1 MLSLL
6 LEAALR
12 SLLLGA
18 IVWFSLK
25 ILRIRD
31 PRVHMTAWIVVLLA
45 SLTMPAM
52 MRWMVVTLPTAA
64 PPLRIIEMIGSAPAS
79 LLPPTAAPTEANATS
94 IAPPVAVAPLDGP
107 VAPITIAHTV
117 DWLAVATAIY
127 LAVAGVLL
135 LRLLVGIVLTWRL
148 TRAARPIGE
157 GWAPNV
163 RVSDVVGVPV
173 TFGTTI
179 LLPPDCA
186 QWTPAKRRAVL
197 SHESAH
203 VVHGDFYVLL
213 LAALNRAVFWFSPF
227 AWWQLTRLAE
237 LAEMISDDA
246 AIEVLADRPSYADIL
261 LDLAGDVRR
270 APAGLAMARA
280 ATVRQRVER
289 ILSAHGL
296 PKATSWRTQAL
307 VAAGL
312 APLVAICAVT
322 IAKGTIAQ
330 NAPPPATRADGT
342 VITDALDAYVGWYQ
356 LNPLH
361 GLAITREGSRLFA
374 RQTGGPKF
382 ELLAQGE
389 QAFASP
395 DGSAFVVFTSD
406 GDEERA
412 SGLTLREAAL
422 ADRHGKRVD
431 AATAKAVE
439 DVFARRIAA
448 APDRFRNQ
456 APAPGGRAAVLKMIE
471 EMQHVAPDYTHMSAP
486 LAERTRRHMPELAAM
501 MTALGAVESTFFR
514 GVGPGGYD
522 IYGAKFANGFAEFR
536 LLMGPD
542 GTTEDVIFRPDGNE
556 TPGGLAACAQEATSR
571 PVPGSAPIK
580 LLLYN
585 TSGADIQLF
594 ELDRDGRRVHRASV
608 GDNRTAPIMTYIA
621 RPWVIADAAGQ
632 CLEIVLPGQRTRFL
646 TLRPAQSGED
656 LDRSS
661 SRRSA
666 PMPGS
671 EDALRQYIEA
681 MVRGEPNYDRMTPEV
696 AAASR
701 EQLALNH
708 AILAKLGALRAM
720 SFREVTPLD
729 NDIYMVYFAGGSA
742 EWRIGLTQDG
752 KIGRLAL
759 GPQY

>member
-18 IVWFSLK
+18 TVWFGLK
-25 ILRIRD
+25 MLRVRD
-31 PRVHMTAWIVVLLA
+31 PRVQMTAWIVVLFA

-52 MRWMVVTLPTAA
+52 MRWAVVTVPSASPPVRFVQLIEATPSSLFAPIAVPAEAVQTSAA
-64 PPLRIIEMIGSAPAS
+64 PPTGLESQD
-79 LLPPTAAPTEANATS
+79 
-94 IAPPVAVAPLDGP
+94 VAV
-107 VAPITIAHTV
+107 VPITIARAI
-117 DWLAVATAIY
+117 DWLVIATSVY
-127 LAVAGVLL
+127 VAVAGILL
-135 LRLLVGIVLTWRL
+135 LRLLIGIALTRRL
-148 TRAARPIGE
+148 ARAARPIGD
-157 GWAPNV
+157 GWASNV

-179 LLPPDCA
+179 LLPPECM
-186 QWTPAKRRAVL
+186 QWNLAKRLAVL
-197 SHESAH
+197 SHERAH
-203 VVHGDFYVLL
+203 VRHGDFYVLL
-213 LAALNRAVFWFSPF
+213 LAALNRAIFWFSPF

-246 AIEVLADRPSYADIL
+246 AIEVLADRPSYANIL

-280 ATVRQRVER
+280 VTVRQRVER
-289 ILSAHGL
+289 ILAARGL
-296 PKATSWRTQAL
+296 PAPTSWRKQVLAAAAL
-307 VAAGL
+307 V
-312 APLVAICAVT
+312 PLVAICAAT

-330 NAPPPATRADGT
+330 NAPPPTTRTDGA
-342 VITDALDAYVGWYQ
+342 VIADALDAYVGSYQ

-361 GLAITREGSRLFA
+361 VLTITREGSRLFA

-382 ELLAQGE
+382 ELLMQGAQG
-389 QAFASP
+389 FASP
-395 DGSAFVVFTSD
+395 DGSAFVAFISD

-448 APDRFRNQ
+448 APDRFRDQ

-471 EMQHVAPDYTHMSAP
+471 ELQHGTSGYAHMSAT

-522 IYGAKFANGFAEFR
+522 IYGAKFAHGFAEFR

-542 GTTEDVIFRPDGNE
+542 GITEDVIFRPDGNE
-556 TPGGLAACAQEATSR
+556 TPGGLAACAREPTLRS
-571 PVPGSAPIK
+571 VPGSAPIK

-585 TSGADIQLF
+585 TTGAEIQLF
-594 ELDRDGRRVHRASV
+594 ELDGDGKRVRRASV
-608 GDNRTAPIMTYIA
+608 GDNRTSPIMTYIA
-621 RPWVIADAAGQ
+621 RPWVVADADGQ
-632 CLEIVLPGQRTRFL
+632 CLEIVMPGQRTRFV
-646 TLRPAQSGED
+646 TLRPVQPDED
-656 LDRSS
+656 LNRAP

-681 MVRGEPNYDRMTPEV
+681 MARGEPSYDRMTPEV

-701 EQLALNH
+701 DQLALNH

-720 SFREVTPLD
+720 SFRGVTPLD